1 METLA
6 YLLLSQDLEADESKT
21 YPDIPI
27 PSLVL
32 SEQLSLRSPSGLRAW
47 RSSLSAGHLLGV
59 FSITWLGLSD
69 GAIAQAYEDD
79 GLYPSSVYAFSD
91 QSYSTQY
98 SSASTT
104 YLLPESSIYS
114 GGYAYI
120 QPSTTA
126 YSDDRYAYPCPIN
139 GYYPEPFPIT
149 YPTDGYLP
157 IRPAASLQQG
167 DSGEAVRSLQN
178 LLQGAGYFSSP
189 STGYFGS
196 ATEAAVIAFQQ
207 DYGLIVDGIA
217 GSQTIAALQSRY

>member
-6 YLLLSQDLEADESKT
+6 YLLLSQDLEADEPRT
-21 YPDIPI
+21 YTGIPKI
-27 PSLVL
+27 T
-32 SEQLSLRSPSGLRAW
+32 EQLSLHLPSGSQVW
-47 RSSLSAGHLLGV
+47 RSSLSAGHLLGIV
-59 FSITWLGLSD
+59 SVGWLGLSD

-91 QSYSTQY
+91 QSYSGY

-114 GGYAYI
+114 SGYAY
-120 QPSTTA
+120 QPNSTGI
-126 YSDDRYAYPCPIN
+126 YSDRYAYPCPIN
-139 GYYPEPFPIT
+139 DYYSATYPAS
-149 YPTDGYLP
+149 YPTDSYLP

-167 DSGEAVRSLQN
+167 DSGNAVRSLQD
-178 LLQGAGYFSSP
+178 LLRSTGYLSSP

-217 GSQTIAALQSRY
+217 GSQTIAALQNRY